1 MTLDSIALWLGYSV
15 MLAGGAVLVLALL
28 IVAALLLNSKIKL
41 LGKYL
46 QFYWDLK
53 TLRAAMRQLEAEG
66 KVSKKARESS
76 YE

>member
-1 MTLDSIALWLGYSV
+1 MTLNSIALWLGYGV
-15 MLAGGAVLVLALL
+15 MLVGGAVMVLALL

-53 TLRAAMRQLEAEG
+53 TLRATMLQLEAEG
-66 KVSKKARESS
+66 KVGKKTGVKS
-76 YE
+76 

>member
-1 MTLDSIALWLGYSV
+1 MTLDSIALWLGYGV
-15 MLAGGAVLVLALL
+15 MLVGGTTLVLALL

-53 TLRAAMRQLEAEG
+53 TLRSTMRQLEAEG
-66 KVSKKARESS
+66 KVSKKAGVQP
-76 YE
+76 

>member
-15 MLAGGAVLVLALL
+15 MLVGGATMVLALL
-28 IVAALLLNSKIKL
+28 IVAALLLNAKITL

-53 TLRAAMRQLEAEG
+53 TLRLTMRQLEAEG
-66 KVSKKARESS
+66 KVSKKVGVKS
-76 YE
+76 